1 MAVGVG
7 WVVVIVSSIVGFQDL
22 LQCLM
27 TEKSNVKQMT
37 GFQQVFGCADVLVY
51 VFKPFLNCVFSC
63 YIRFA

>member
-1 MAVGVG
+1 
-7 WVVVIVSSIVGFQDL
+7 
-22 LQCLM
+22 M